1 MKIVKNN
8 DDYGFY
14 GSGIDGYVHYMQG
27 VEEAQKKPNINYKHL
42 KELGQ
47 DAGISIS
54 QIPKKSTDNMEEKIR
69 ADKKKHQKLLLI
81 GRVEGIIFIIVAI
94 LVIICNTPGEVSAVQ
109 LIASIVLIIDIIALV
124 ITIWID
130 TRIPHWS

>member
-1 MKIVKNN
+1 
-8 DDYGFY
+8 
-14 GSGIDGYVHYMQG
+14 
-27 VEEAQKKPNINYKHL
+27 
-42 KELGQ
+42 
-47 DAGISIS
+47 
-54 QIPKKSTDNMEEKIR
+54 MEEKIR